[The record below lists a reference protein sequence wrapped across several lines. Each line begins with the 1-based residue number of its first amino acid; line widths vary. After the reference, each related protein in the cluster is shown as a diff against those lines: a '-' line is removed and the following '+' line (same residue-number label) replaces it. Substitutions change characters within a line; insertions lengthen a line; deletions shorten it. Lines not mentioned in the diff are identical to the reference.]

1 MRLIIIIAVEQDN
14 WAIIAY
20 KQLSCKM
27 LDQIQDGNL
36 KLEVIIIYKMLREKI
51 HVLSVRFIVWNPIKI
66 WTDEF

>member
-36 KLEVIIIYKMLREKI
+36 KLEVIIIY
-51 HVLSVRFIVWNPIKI
+51 IKC
-66 WTDEF
+66 WGKKYMFYQWDL